1 MLIRVIENYK
11 SKISKD
17 EFNLMI
23 KLFNEDV
30 SFHKNLREDTE
41 ENLCEVLNQCF
52 NVVKRLN

>member
-23 KLFNEDV
+23 NLFNEDV

-41 ENLCEVLNQCF
+41 ESLCEVLNQCF

>member
-41 ENLCEVLNQCF
+41 ESLCEVLNQCF